1 MDEENDLLYFNRGTI
16 YDQEGDMT
24 NAEKNVG
31 VGTFALGALTTSI
44 TSGSIDNIES
54 YKYNVGQIKA
64 YEAILQEIS
73 NLLEKKEQYE
83 KNTGRVIDI
92 KTQPKY

>member
-1 MDEENDLLYFNRGTI
+1 MENLDLVLRLRTEI
-16 YDQEGDMT
+16 RKTLE
-24 NAEKNVG
+24 
-31 VGTFALGALTTSI
+31 ALTLSI
-44 TSGSIDNIES
+44 TSGSVDNIES

-83 KNTGRVIDI
+83 KNTGNVIDI
-92 KTQPKY
+92 PQAKPKY

>member
-1 MDEENDLLYFNRGTI
+1 VENLDLILRLRTEI
-16 YDQEGDMT
+16 RKTLE
-24 NAEKNVG
+24 
-31 VGTFALGALTTSI
+31 ALTLSI
-44 TSGSIDNIES
+44 TSGSVDNIES

-83 KNTGRVIDI
+83 KNTGNVIDI
-92 KTQPKY
+92 PQAKPKY

>member
-1 MDEENDLLYFNRGTI
+1 MENLDLVLRLRTEI
-16 YDQEGDMT
+16 RKTLE
-24 NAEKNVG
+24 
-31 VGTFALGALTTSI
+31 ALTLSI
-44 TSGSIDNIES
+44 TSGSVDNIES

-83 KNTGRVIDI
+83 KNTGNVIDI
-92 KTQPKY
+92 KKQPKY

>member
-1 MDEENDLLYFNRGTI
+1 MENLDLILRLRTEI
-16 YDQEGDMT
+16 RKTLE
-24 NAEKNVG
+24 
-31 VGTFALGALTTSI
+31 ALTLSI
-44 TSGSIDNIES
+44 TSGSVDNIES

-83 KNTGRVIDI
+83 KNTGNVIDI
-92 KTQPKY
+92 PQAKPKY

>member
-1 MDEENDLLYFNRGTI
+1 MENLDLVLRLRTEI
-16 YDQEGDMT
+16 RKTLE
-24 NAEKNVG
+24 
-31 VGTFALGALTTSI
+31 ALTLSI
-44 TSGSIDNIES
+44 TSGSVDNIES

-83 KNTGRVIDI
+83 KHSWKVIDI
-92 KTQPKY
+92 KKQPKY

>member
-1 MDEENDLLYFNRGTI
+1 MENLDLILRLRTEI
-16 YDQEGDMT
+16 RKTLE
-24 NAEKNVG
+24 
-31 VGTFALGALTTSI
+31 ALTLSI
-44 TSGSIDNIES
+44 TSGSVDNIES

-83 KNTGRVIDI
+83 KHSGKVIDI
-92 KTQPKY
+92 KKQPKY

>member
-1 MDEENDLLYFNRGTI
+1 MEGIDLLQKLRVEIRN
-16 YDQEGDMT
+16 
-24 NAEKNVG
+24 
-31 VGTFALGALTTSI
+31 ALGALTTSI

-83 KNTGRVIDI
+83 KNTGNIIDI
-92 KTQPKY
+92 PKAKPKY

>member
-1 MDEENDLLYFNRGTI
+1 VENLDLVLKLRTEI
-16 YDQEGDMT
+16 RKTLE
-24 NAEKNVG
+24 
-31 VGTFALGALTTSI
+31 ALTLSI
-44 TSGSIDNIES
+44 TSGSVDNIES

-83 KNTGRVIDI
+83 KNTGNIIDI
-92 KTQPKY
+92 PKNKSKY

>member
-1 MDEENDLLYFNRGTI
+1 MEGIDLLQKLRQQI
-16 YDQEGDMT
+16 RH
-24 NAEKNVG
+24 
-31 VGTFALGALTTSI
+31 ALDALTVSI
-44 TSGSIDNIES
+44 TSGSVDNIES

-83 KNTGRVIDI
+83 KNTGNIIDI
-92 KTQPKY
+92 PKNKSKY